1 MPVGVDK
8 SDPDRERAHEN
19 DPEGSFT
26 GRALED
32 WEMCI
37 PWDGDERSLPLG
49 AEIRIPDLTAD
60 KLVQRWKVLD
70 AESDEGVRE
79 ISTSELGRDHI
90 VIGARMNE
98 RLIQHLMQTYGPRA
112 ILLIEPDKKQKLT
125 RYEWRDKFGTDGLKL
140 MAIRTIRQRLS
151 GGGVRIGLR

>member
-1 MPVGVDK
+1 MIGMGGQD
-8 SDPDRERAHEN
+8 SEQDRAHEN

-37 PWDGDERSLPLG
+37 PWDGDEKSLPLG
-49 AEIRIPDLTAD
+49 SEIRIPDLTAD
-60 KLVQRWKVLD
+60 KLVMQWKVLD
-70 AESDEGVRE
+70 AESEEGVRE
-79 ISTSELGRDHI
+79 VPTSDLRKEHV

-98 RLIQHLMQTYGPRA
+98 KLIQHLMQTYGPRA

-125 RYEWRDKFGTDGLKL
+125 RYEWRERFGTDGLEL
-140 MAIRTIRQRLS
+140 MAIKSIRRKLH
-151 GGGVRIGLR
+151 GGGVRF